1 MTNKKYRAVALYSG
15 GVDSTVAP
23 LLAIE
28 DLGLRREEMLLLY
41 VDLGGFANRKSRA
54 RQRAEVLGLD
64 FTALDGRADFCRDFL
79 SEAIFMNGSYWGYPL
94 ITPLS
99 RAYIVEAAAAFL
111 TFEGNET
118 RYLVNGCTRYQNTR
132 YRIEKHCTLHP
143 HFVAVTPFKYHNLTR
158 QEKIEILQQYGMT
171 PGKSAG
177 IAEDENLWG
186 RALEGGSINDL
197 NDMEEKGVFHIT
209 QDFRTSSIPPDRFT
223 LHFAEGLPI
232 AIDGTSMPLQEI
244 IEQCATIGAK
254 HGVGRIVIFEDT
266 IPELGYKERGVFE
279 SPASTILYTAHQ
291 FIEDAVLSLSER
303 KLKRDMDQKWAEI
316 VYRGGWYDADR
327 RELSELSRGFQSKV
341 SGEVT
346 VEVFLGH
353 ARVVNAVIPNC
364 KILGPRAIAG
374 HD

>member
-1 MTNKKYRAVALYSG
+1 MIKKNYRAVALYSG

-23 LLAIE
+23 LLALK
-28 DLGLRREEMLLLY
+28 DLELRPEEMLLLY

-54 RQRAEVLGLD
+54 EQRANVLGMD
-64 FTALDGRADFCRDFL
+64 FTAIDGRADFSRDFL
-79 SEAIFMNGSYWGYPL
+79 SQAILMNGSYWGYPL

-111 TFEGNET
+111 TFNGGET
-118 RYLVNGCTRYQNTR
+118 RYLINGCTRYQNTR

-143 HFVAVTPFKYHNLTR
+143 HFVAITPFKYRNMNR
-158 QEKIEILQQYGMT
+158 QEKIEILQQYGMI

-186 RALEGGSINDL
+186 RALEGSPLNDL
-197 NDMEEKGVFHIT
+197 SDMEAKGVFHVT
-209 QDFRTSSIPPDRFT
+209 QDIRSSSLPPDRFT
-223 LHFAEGLPI
+223 LRFAEGLPI
-232 AIDGTSMPLQEI
+232 AIDDTLMPLHEL
-244 IEQCATIGAK
+244 IERCAEIGAK
-254 HGVGRIVIFEDT
+254 HGVGRIVVFEDT
-266 IPELGYKERGVFE
+266 IPELGYKERGVYE

-291 FIEDAVLSLSER
+291 FIEDAVLTLSER
-303 KLKRDMDQKWAEI
+303 KLKRDMDQRWAEI
-316 VYRGGWYDADR
+316 VYRGGWFDADR
-327 RELSELSRGFQSKV
+327 RELSDLARGNQSKV

-353 ARVVNAVIPNC
+353 VRIMNASIPNC
-364 KILGPRAIAG
+364 RILGPQAIAG